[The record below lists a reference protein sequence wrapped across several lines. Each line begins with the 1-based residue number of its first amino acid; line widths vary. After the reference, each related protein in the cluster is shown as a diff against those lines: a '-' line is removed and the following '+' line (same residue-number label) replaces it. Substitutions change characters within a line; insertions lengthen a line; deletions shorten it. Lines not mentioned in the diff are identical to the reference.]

1 MKTSLCEM
9 FGIEFPIFAFSHCR
23 DVVAAVSKAG
33 GLGVLRLSNL
43 KQVEIDL
50 SWIEKEI
57 GDRPYGVDVVI
68 PAKLYGD
75 KEGGLTREEL
85 ETSIPQ
91 GHRQFVNGLMD
102 KYGVPELPAGVS
114 REANH
119 HFSISR
125 EDQFELAEVA
135 LRRPAIKLIVN
146 ALGAP
151 PPQFVERAR
160 RQGVRVGALAGAK
173 RHALKQK
180 DAGVD
185 LIIAQ
190 GYEAGGHVG
199 EIGTMVL
206 VPEIVDAVKPV
217 PVLAAGGIASGR
229 QFAAALALGA
239 QGVWTGSVWLTT
251 EEAETHPVV
260 KEKFL
265 RATSSDTVRSRA
277 ETGKP
282 VRQLKSA
289 WTEEWDGPN
298 SPGTLERP
306 LQKMLIKDA
315 WDRIERAA
323 ASNEGARNLI
333 NYPVGQVVGSLTQI
347 KPARQVVFDMVEEYL
362 TTAQSFADALAEGG
376 EGN

>member
-9 FGIEFPIFAFSHCR
+9 FGIEYPIFAFSHCR

-33 GLGVLRLSNL
+33 GFGVLGIATLTPDQL
-43 KQVEIDL
+43 EIDL
-50 SWIEKEI
+50 DWIENQI
-57 GDRPYGVDVVI
+57 GGRPYGVDVLV

-75 KEGGLTREEL
+75 DAGGLTTEGL
-85 ETSIPQ
+85 QASIPEE
-91 GHRQFVNGLMD
+91 HRRFLSSLMER
-102 KYGVPELPAGVS
+102 YQVPELPAGKS
-114 REANH
+114 GDTGHRQA
-119 HFSISR
+119 ISR
-125 EDQFELAEVA
+125 DEQLELVDVA
-135 LRRPAIKLIVN
+135 LRHPIKLAVN
-146 ALGAP
+146 ALGP
-151 PPQFVERAR
+151 PPPHFVEEAR
-160 RQGVRVGALAGAK
+160 RKGVRVGALAGAK
-173 RHALKQK
+173 KHALKQV

-185 LIIAQ
+185 LVIAQ

-199 EIGTMVL
+199 EISTMVL
-206 VPEIVDAVKPV
+206 VPEIVDAVKSV
-217 PVLAAGGIASGR
+217 PVLAAGGIAGGR

-282 VRQLKSA
+282 VRALKSA

-298 SPGTLERP
+298 SPGALERP
-306 LQKMLIKDA
+306 LQQLLVKEA
-315 WDRIERAA
+315 WERIERTAS
-323 ASNEGARNLI
+323 SNEGARKLI
-333 NYPVGQVVGSLTQI
+333 NYPVGQVVGSLNEV

-362 TTAQSFADALAEGG
+362 TVAQNFADALSE
-376 EGN
+376 

>member
-9 FGIEFPIFAFSHCR
+9 FGIEYPIFAFSHCR

-33 GLGVLRLSNL
+33 GFGVLGIATLTPDQL
-43 KQVEIDL
+43 EIDL
-50 SWIEKEI
+50 DWIENQI
-57 GDRPYGVDVVI
+57 GGRPYGVDVLV

-75 KEGGLTREEL
+75 DAGGLTTEGL
-85 ETSIPQ
+85 QASIPEE
-91 GHRQFVNGLMD
+91 HRRFLNSLMER
-102 KYGVPELPAGVS
+102 YQVPELPAGPS
-114 REANH
+114 GDAGHRQA
-119 HFSISR
+119 ISR
-125 EDQFELAEVA
+125 DEQLELVDVA
-135 LRRPAIKLIVN
+135 LRHPIKLAVN
-146 ALGAP
+146 ALGP
-151 PPQFVERAR
+151 PPPHFVEEAR
-160 RQGVRVGALAGAK
+160 RKGVRVGALAGAK
-173 RHALKQK
+173 KHALKQV

-185 LIIAQ
+185 LVIAQ

-199 EIGTMVL
+199 EISTMVL
-206 VPEIVDAVKPV
+206 VPEIVDAVKSV

-282 VRQLKSA
+282 VRALKSA

-298 SPGTLERP
+298 SPGALERP
-306 LQKMLIKDA
+306 LQQLLVKEA
-315 WDRIERAA
+315 WERIERAA
-323 ASNEGARNLI
+323 SSSEGARKLI
-333 NYPVGQVVGSLTQI
+333 NYPVGQVVGSLNEV

-362 TTAQSFADALAEGG
+362 TVAQNFADALSE
-376 EGN
+376 